1 MRPEHLT
8 VRPLVESDKSAVV
21 TMAIKLGLLKGGK
34 LEREN
39 FLKSL
44 PALSWKMTLPVIM
57 SGANQERQANK
68 WKPNEQSIT
77 AIPHLPLL
85 AGFARPH
92 RPSLWVLNSVASG
105 KKDTPNTSVSP
116 P

>member
-34 LEREN
+34 LEREK
-39 FLKSL
+39 FLQSL

-57 SGANQERQANK
+57 SGANQERQAKK
-68 WKPNEQSIT
+68 WKPTYPSIT

-85 AGFARPH
+85 AGFGKPLRPT
-92 RPSLWVLNSVASG
+92 LWVMTSVASG
-105 KKDTPNTSVSP
+105 KKETTNTTVSP